1 MYVFPPNGD
10 GVINFAS
17 SPYCSVTSSGV
28 VFLVIVTSP
37 DINYYSVLDTFY
49 THMQLKYRPV
59 TEIPEDIEIA
69 KIMWADYPE
78 NIDSALPNLPKD
90 LRDKF
95 DCIRSEKWFFE
106 FMNPL
111 ATKGNAVIELGKHL
125 GISADEILTAGD
137 QNNDLSMIE
146 KGGFSIAMGNAID
159 TIKEKADYITDTNN
173 NDGLAKAIEQF
184 VFDN

>member
-1 MYVFPPNGD
+1 MLFISPIEIVKSFPWKIVGGETLRLRPLLKVLSIEQAFPPTIFPNSPKKA
-10 GVINFAS
+10 IISSLPNSLLFNALFANSIIVS
-17 SPYCSVTSSGV
+17 S
-28 VFLVIVTSP
+28 
-37 DINYYSVLDTFY
+37 DISITNLP
-49 THMQLKYRPV
+49 QCLPIIPIV

-111 ATKGNAVIELGKHL
+111 ATKGNAAIELGKHL
-125 GISADEILTAGD
+125 GIDASEILTAGD

-146 KGGFSIAMGNAID
+146 NI
-159 TIKEKADYITDTNN
+159 
-173 NDGLAKAIEQF
+173 
-184 VFDN
+184 